1 MNNADRDDGSDY
13 RPLSSAGV
21 FDEAWEKQARQA
33 LDLAGWD
40 SELAVRA
47 ARDALAVVAGKLS
60 EEEFHARHREA
71 YLKEFGVDLRPH
83 EDEVATN
90 EPEAGPSVTGGEN
103 SSSPTTLLDVP
114 AERILMRPGHN
125 GLSRRAALVLA
136 GGGVAALLLGDLAA
150 ARTSQ
155 AGMVTPDDAV
165 GGASPSSGS
174 PKASGARGKVRWG
187 MVMDLEKCNGCLQCI
202 ATCKKEHGLPDGVFW
217 IYVMAFKE
225 PDRANDVNLLVRTCQ
240 HCSNAPCVKVCPT
253 GARHRRGDGLVLTDY
268 DVCFGCRYC
277 QVACPYGVNYFGWS
291 DPDVKFAGE
300 RKDARGVKVDG
311 APPKGMMGKCVFDPL
326 RQDDSKLRG
335 TTHCELACT
344 AGVIHFGDLND
355 PESEPNQYL
364 RKRIEESGGK
374 LSTFHLLDDLGT
386 KPNVIYIGH
395 QPSRHAE
402 PAEPPVRYEDW
413 GFIDE
418 RRIVLEG
425 PDPWFKRV
433 FSR

>member
-1 MNNADRDDGSDY
+1 MSAADRNREAEYQPLTSD
-13 RPLSSAGV
+13 GV
-21 FDEAWEKQARQA
+21 FDDAWEKRARTA
-33 LDLAGWD
+33 LDVAGWD
-40 SELAVRA
+40 SDLAVQA
-47 ARDALAVVAGKLS
+47 ARDALAVISGRLT
-60 EEEFHARHREA
+60 EEEFHARHRDA
-71 YLKEFGVDLRPH
+71 YLKEFGVDLRPR
-83 EDEVATN
+83 EESQGAA
-90 EPEAGPSVTGGEN
+90 EEAMVPSVTAEA
-103 SSSPTTLLDVP
+103 P
-114 AERILMRPGHN
+114 AGVAVAGASTAPDRPRPGHN
-125 GLSRRAALVLA
+125 GLSRRAALGLA
-136 GGGVAALLLGDLAA
+136 GGGIATILLGDLVA
-150 ARTSQ
+150 TGSGQ
-155 AGMVTPDDAV
+155 AQVSTPDDGSE
-165 GGASPSSGS
+165 GGAAAAGS
-174 PKASGARGKVRWG
+174 EGANGKRKVRWG

-217 IYVMAFKE
+217 IYVMAFTE
-225 PDRANDVNLLVRTCQ
+225 PDRPQDTNLLVRTCQ

-253 GARHRRGDGLVLTDY
+253 GARHRRNDGLVLTDY

-291 DPDVKFAGE
+291 DPDTEFTGE

-326 RQDDSKLRG
+326 RQDDPKQRG

-344 AGVIHFGDLND
+344 SDVIHFGDLND

-364 RKRIEESGGK
+364 RRRVEESGGK

-402 PAEPPVRYEDW
+402 AADPPVRYEDW
-413 GFIDE
+413 GFVDE
-418 RRIVLEG
+418 RRVVLEG
-425 PDPWFKRV
+425 PEPWFMRV

>member
-1 MNNADRDDGSDY
+1 MNNADRDEGQDY

-21 FDEAWEKQARQA
+21 FDEAWEKRTRQS
-33 LDLAGWD
+33 LDVAGWN
-40 SELAVRA
+40 SELAIRA
-47 ARDALAVVAGKLS
+47 ARDALAVVSGQLS
-60 EEEFHARHREA
+60 EEEFHARHRDA
-71 YLKEFGVDLRPH
+71 YLREFGVDLRPR
-83 EDEVATN
+83 EEAPTQDEPATG
-90 EPEAGPSVTGGEN
+90 A
-103 SSSPTTLLDVP
+103 P
-114 AERILMRPGHN
+114 AEAPPVAAAAPAVAIRTKPGHN
-125 GLSRRAALVLA
+125 GLSRRAALGVA
-136 GGGVAALLLGDLAA
+136 GGGVAALLLGDLISS
-150 ARTSQ
+150 RTSQ
-155 AGMVTPDDAV
+155 AGGVPADEPAP
-165 GGASPSSGS
+165 GAPPAAEGTSGT
-174 PKASGARGKVRWG
+174 SGKRKVRWG

-225 PDRANDVNLLVRTCQ
+225 PDRPQDVNLLVRTCQ

-291 DPDVKFAGE
+291 DPDTQFTGE

-311 APPKGMMGKCVFDPL
+311 APPRGMMGKCVFDPL
-326 RQDDSKLRG
+326 RQDDPKQRG

-344 AGVIHFGDLND
+344 SGVIHFGDLND
-355 PESEPNQYL
+355 PESDPNQYL

-402 PAEPPVRYEDW
+402 PTEPPVRYEDW
-413 GFIDE
+413 GFIEE

>member
-1 MNNADRDDGSDY
+1 MNNADTDGGSEY
-13 RPLSSAGV
+13 RPLSSADV
-21 FDEAWEKQARQA
+21 FDKAWEKRARES
-33 LDLAGWD
+33 LDLAGWN
-40 SELAVRA
+40 SELAIQA
-47 ARDALAVVAGKLS
+47 ARDALAVAGGKMS
-60 EEEFHARHREA
+60 EEEFHSRHREA
-71 YLKEFGVDLRPH
+71 YLREFGVDLRPI
-83 EDEVATN
+83 EDGADEAEDASEAAAPVA
-90 EPEAGPSVTGGEN
+90 
-103 SSSPTTLLDVP
+103 VP
-114 AERILMRPGHN
+114 AGAIAAAIQERPGHN
-125 GLSRRAALVLA
+125 GLSRRQALGLA
-136 GGGVAALLLGDLAA
+136 GGGVAALILGDLVST
-150 ARTSQ
+150 RTTEASVVTTDDTP
-155 AGMVTPDDAV
+155 AGKSP
-165 GGASPSSGS
+165 ASEGS
-174 PKASGARGKVRWG
+174 APANTKGKIRWG

-225 PDRANDVNLLVRTCQ
+225 PDRPDTDILVRTCQ

-253 GARHRRGDGLVLTDY
+253 GARHRRKDGIVLTDY

-291 DPDVKFAGE
+291 EPDTKFTGE
-300 RKDARGVKVDG
+300 RKDARGKKVDG
-311 APPKGMMGKCVFDPL
+311 APPRGMMGKCVFDPI
-326 RQDDSKLRG
+326 RQDDPKQRG

-344 AGVIHFGDLND
+344 SNVIHFGDLND

-364 RKRIEESGGK
+364 KKRIEETGGK

-402 PAEPPVRYEDW
+402 SAPPPVRYEDW
-413 GFIDE
+413 GFVEE
-418 RRIVLEG
+418 RRVVLEG